1 MSMEIDEFET
11 DEIYI
16 GLILIGIPWSYLV
29 RQCIQSI
36 M

>member
-29 RQCIQSI
+29 GQCIQSI
-36 M
+36 I